1 MIYVHLATGFEEIE
15 AITITDVLRRSG
27 AEVKTVSVADEKLVT
42 GAHGITV
49 EADLL
54 FAEADYSACE
64 MLVLPGGMPGTVN
77 LGKHS
82 GLTHELKA
90 AAKACKWVCAICAAP
105 MVLGGLGLLEGKKAT
120 IYPGM
125 EGHLRGAEA
134 VNAAVVQDGK
144 IITSMGPGTAMEFA
158 FALVEAVYGE
168 EKADEL
174 RGDMI
179 CD

>member
-15 AITITDVLRRSG
+15 AITVIDVLRRAG
-27 AEVKTVSVADEKLVT
+27 AEVKTVSVTEEKIVI
-42 GAHGITV
+42 GAHNIKL
-49 EADLL
+49 EADML
-54 FAEADYSACE
+54 FAEADYVACK

-82 GLTHELKA
+82 GLTHELKTA
-90 AAKACKWVCAICAAP
+90 ANAGKWVCAICAAP
-105 MVLGGLGLLEGKKAT
+105 MVLGNLGLLEGRKAT

-125 EGHLRGAEA
+125 EGHLLGAKP
-134 VNAAVVQDGK
+134 VNAAVVCDGN
-144 IITSMGPGTAMEFA
+144 IITSMGPGTAAEFA
-158 FALVEAVYGE
+158 FALVEALYGE

-174 RGDMI
+174 RDDMI